1 MKASLYNLFVPYKDC
16 TVIYNPLWDTCV
28 MVKSN
33 NLVLNVLKSAN
44 KDLLRVLDNNV
55 LDKLTENKFVL
66 DDNFDEFAYFESQLN
81 NTNNNTEEF
90 ILTINPTLACNF
102 RCWYCYEEHSN
113 KPHMT
118 NIDVQRVGKIM
129 EEIFTRPNIKR
140 VCLNFFGGE
149 PLLAFS
155 TVVKSIV
162 CRAECLAKENKKSF
176 YIVVTTNGYYL
187 KPDYAL
193 FLKEHN
199 IGNYQITLDGNRERH
214 NKVRSTKDGKDT
226 YSQILKNIKYTLSIG
241 SNVIIRI
248 NISEETNLDVTLLL
262 DDFMDLSEDSKKHLI
277 FSIQKVWQAD
287 SSVKSVIREIITTIR
302 SKGFMCQPFNL
313 SYRDIH
319 RTCYADK
326 EKHLVINPNGEI
338 YGCTARD
345 FNKETIEGRIGID
358 GNIVF
363 NTKRYAR
370 LGISPLQNDECKYC
384 NILPICIG
392 GCKQKILEKQNMK
405 TCMFG
410 FSESEKQEFAN
421 EYVIEKLTQ
430 E

>member
-33 NLVLNVLKSAN
+33 NFVLNVLKSAN

-162 CRAECLAKENKKSF
+162 CRA
-176 YIVVTTNGYYL
+176 
-187 KPDYAL
+187 AL
-193 FLKEHN
+193 
-199 IGNYQITLDGNRERH
+199 IPQ
-214 NKVRSTKDGKDT
+214 
-226 YSQILKNIKYTLSIG
+226 LS
-241 SNVIIRI
+241 
-248 NISEETNLDVTLLL
+248 
-262 DDFMDLSEDSKKHLI
+262 
-277 FSIQKVWQAD
+277 A
-287 SSVKSVIREIITTIR
+287 
-302 SKGFMCQPFNL
+302 
-313 SYRDIH
+313 
-319 RTCYADK
+319 
-326 EKHLVINPNGEI
+326 
-338 YGCTARD
+338 
-345 FNKETIEGRIGID
+345 
-358 GNIVF
+358 
-363 NTKRYAR
+363 
-370 LGISPLQNDECKYC
+370 
-384 NILPICIG
+384 
-392 GCKQKILEKQNMK
+392 
-405 TCMFG
+405 
-410 FSESEKQEFAN
+410 
-421 EYVIEKLTQ
+421 
-430 E
+430 